1 MQKQNSEFEK
11 KNLESIKS
19 LHLGYQQ
26 QIISLR
32 NENYCASKKL
42 EEAVVLNEG
51 CINTLRTMR
60 KQVKK
65 YEKIIKQLNEANYF
79 LKMESLQVLE

>member
-1 MQKQNSEFEK
+1 
-11 KNLESIKS
+11 
-19 LHLGYQQ
+19 
-26 QIISLR
+26 
-32 NENYCASKKL
+32 
-42 EEAVVLNEG
+42 
-51 CINTLRTMR
+51 MR